1 MSSEIVSALISLAGA
16 ALGTLTGII
25 INSKLTSYRLEQLEK
40 KVDKHNNLVE
50 RTFTIE
56 RKLAV
61 SEETQKAANRRIAD
75 LEAKAFGV
83 R

>member
-40 KVDKHNNLVE
+40 KVDKHNSLVE
-50 RTFTIE
+50 RTFRIE
-56 RKLAV
+56 QKLAV
-61 SEETQKAANRRIAD
+61 SEETQKTANHRIAD
-75 LEAKAFGV
+75 LEAKVF
-83 R
+83 RS